1 MSEPERALPI
11 PASFDGVAQLSAYLA
26 ASADVK
32 TCLVRMWSY
41 AAYGTSA
48 WPEDACTYDAIQTG
62 AGPYG
67 LRDVLTAIIHA
78 PHFSQR
84 LRSTP

>member
-1 MSEPERALPI
+1 
-11 PASFDGVAQLSAYLA
+11 
-26 ASADVK
+26 
-32 TCLVRMWSY
+32 MWSY

-48 WPEDACTYDAIQTG
+48 WPQDACTYDAIQAG
-62 AGPYG
+62 AGQYG

-84 LRSTP
+84 FSLASSVIIGRVRLQADGF